1 MWKTVGSAR
10 LARGAAASQD
20 GMLLSPENLKT
31 AWEDF
36 SVYKRP
42 LARTDLIQHY
52 SYLVK
57 VTAGRLFATPPVGTD
72 REDLI
77 SAGVI
82 GLIKA
87 IDHFDPTR
95 DVKFET
101 YAIAL
106 IRGSIL
112 EMVRQEDWVPRSI
125 REKMRALEKTMSAL
139 EAELGRAPTEH
150 EISER
155 MCIPLKEV
163 SELIVRTTRTTVQSL
178 DEVIGASSQDGP
190 RLVDMVT
197 DDEANTEQEVI
208 AKDIRRILVKCT
220 ENLPEREKLVVSLYY
235 HRGLTFREIGQVLS
249 VSEPRAYHLHTQAMN
264 RLRTSMREQGITH
277 AA

>member
-1 MWKTVGSAR
+1 MQDLSRVQLSNRNKD
-10 LARGAAASQD
+10 SQN
-20 GMLLSPENLKT
+20 GMQLSPENLKI

-42 LARTDLIQHY
+42 LARADLIQHY

-77 SAGVI
+77 SSGVI

-95 DVKFET
+95 DVKFES

-125 REKMRALEKTMSAL
+125 REKMRALDRAMSAL
-139 EAELGRAPTEH
+139 EGELGRPPSEP
-150 EISER
+150 EIAER
-155 MCIPLKEV
+155 MSIPVKEV
-163 SELIVRTTRTTVQSL
+163 SELIVRTTRTTVHSL
-178 DEVIGASSQDGP
+178 DEVISTGHSEGP
-190 RLVDMVT
+190 RLVDLVA
-197 DDEANTEQEVI
+197 DDEANTEREI
-208 AKDIRRILVKCT
+208 EGRELRRILVKCT
-220 ENLPEREKLVVSLYY
+220 DNLPEREKLVVSLYY
-235 HRGLTFREIGQVLS
+235 HRGLTFREIGAVLS

-264 RLRTSMREQGITH
+264 RLRTSLRDQGINQH
-277 AA
+277 V